1 MKKLEELLAATAV
14 KGKVGNTDIRITGLG
29 FDSRAVEDGMLFFA
43 LVGTQSDGH
52 DYIEAAVKA
61 GASAVV
67 CQRMPQTLH
76 ENVAYVEVE
85 DSTAAM
91 ADIAA
96 EFYNHPS
103 EKLRLVGIT
112 GTNGKTTTA
121 TLLYNLF
128 RTLGYKVGLIS
139 TVIYAVHDK
148 TEPSTHTTPDTIR
161 LNRMMAEMAD
171 AGCEYCFMEVSSHS
185 IVQQRIRGL
194 HFAGAV
200 FSNITLDHLDYHKT
214 FAEYIKAKKGLFD
227 SLTPDAFAVIN
238 IDDKNGR
245 VMVQN
250 CRARVRTLSLRSMA
264 DYRLKIVEMLPEGMQ
279 LSIDG
284 TEVWVGF
291 TGRFNAYNLLSVY
304 AVARELGAD
313 KQQTLTAMST
323 LPAVDG
329 RFQTL
334 QSQSGITAIVDY
346 AHTPDALQN
355 VIDTINEIRR
365 PQQKLFIVVGCGG
378 DRDASK
384 RPVMGRIAAAGGDM
398 AVLTS
403 DNPRTENPETIL
415 EQVCAELTPA
425 DKYIKVTDRAQAIR
439 TAVMMAG
446 SGDIILVA
454 GKGHETYQIIG
465 TEKHHFD
472 DRQQIAEC
480 FAAKDGK

>member
-1 MKKLEELLAATAV
+1 MKKLEELLAAAAA
-14 KGKVGNTDIRITGLG
+14 KNIVGSTDVEIASLG
-29 FDSRAVEDGMLFFA
+29 FDSRSAEKGMLFFA
-43 LVGTQSDGH
+43 VVGTASDGH
-52 DYIEAAVKA
+52 DYIDAAVRA
-61 GASAVV
+61 GAAAVV
-67 CQRMPQTLH
+67 CQCMPQTTH
-76 ENVAYVEVE
+76 EGVTYIQVE

-91 ADIAA
+91 ADIASV
-96 EFYNHPS
+96 FYDRPS

-128 RTLGYKVGLIS
+128 RALGYKVGLIS
-139 TVIYAVHDK
+139 TVIYAVHDR

-161 LNRMMAEMAD
+161 LNRMLSEMAD

-194 HFAGAV
+194 HFSGAV

-227 SLTPDAFAVIN
+227 SLAPDAFAITN

-250 CRARVRTLSLRSMA
+250 TRARVRTLSLRSMA
-264 DYRLKIVEMLPEGMQ
+264 DYRCRVVEMLPSGMQ
-279 LSIDG
+279 LNIDG
-284 TEVWVGF
+284 SEVWVGF

-304 AVARELGAD
+304 AAARELGAD
-313 KQQTLTAMST
+313 RQETLTAMST
-323 LPAVDG
+323 LPAVNG

-334 QSQSGITAIVDY
+334 QSKGGITAIVDY

-355 VIDTINEIRR
+355 VIDTVNEIRR
-365 PQQKLFIVVGCGG
+365 PGQKLFIVVGCGG

-384 RPVMGRIAAAGGDM
+384 RPIMGRIAADGGDM
-398 AVLTS
+398 AILTS

-415 EQVCAELTPA
+415 EQMCTSLTPA
-425 DKYIKVTDRAQAIR
+425 DNYIRITDRAQAIR
-439 TAVMMAG
+439 TAVMTAG
-446 SGDIILVA
+446 DGDIILVA

-480 FAAKDGK
+480 FEAKDGK

>member
-1 MKKLEELLAATAV
+1 MKKLEELLSAV
-14 KGKVGNTDIRITGLG
+14 EVKSKVGNTGIVISGLG
-29 FDSRAVEDGMLFFA
+29 FDSRSATRGMLFFA
-43 LVGTQSDGH
+43 VTGTQSDGH
-52 DYIEAAVKA
+52 DYIEAAIGA
-61 GASAVV
+61 GAAAVV

-76 ENVAYVEVE
+76 DDVAYIEVE

-96 EFYNHPS
+96 AFYDRPS

-121 TLLYNLF
+121 TLLYHLF
-128 RTLGYKVGLIS
+128 RSLGYRAGLIS
-139 TVIYAVHDK
+139 TVTYAIDGR
-148 TEPSTHTTPDTIR
+148 TEPSTHTTPDAIR
-161 LNRMMAEMAD
+161 LNRMMSEMAD
-171 AGCEYCFMEVSSHS
+171 VGCEYCFMEVSSHS
-185 IVQQRIRGL
+185 IVQQRIRSL

-238 IDDKNGR
+238 IDDRNGR

-250 CRARVRTLSLRSMA
+250 CRARVRTLSLHSMA
-264 DYRLKIVEMLPEGMQ
+264 DYRLRVMEMLPSGMQ

-304 AVARELGAD
+304 AAARELGAD
-313 KQQTLTAMST
+313 KQETLTAMST

-329 RFQTL
+329 RFQTM
-334 QSQSGITAIVDY
+334 QSKSGITAIVDY

-365 PQQKLFIVVGCGG
+365 PEQRLLIVVGCGG
-378 DRDASK
+378 DRDPSK
-384 RPVMGRIAAAGGDM
+384 RAAMGRIAADGGDM
-398 AVLTS
+398 AILTS
-403 DNPRTENPETIL
+403 DNPRTEDPETIL
-415 EQVCAELTPA
+415 EQVCASLTPA
-425 DKYIKVTDRAQAIR
+425 DRYIKVTDRAQAIR
-439 TAVMMAG
+439 TAVMTAG

-454 GKGHETYQIIG
+454 GKDVY
-465 TEKHHFD
+465 K
-472 DRQQIAEC
+472 RQLLCVCRSAGPTARTSRRE
-480 FAAKDGK
+480 GKSSPR